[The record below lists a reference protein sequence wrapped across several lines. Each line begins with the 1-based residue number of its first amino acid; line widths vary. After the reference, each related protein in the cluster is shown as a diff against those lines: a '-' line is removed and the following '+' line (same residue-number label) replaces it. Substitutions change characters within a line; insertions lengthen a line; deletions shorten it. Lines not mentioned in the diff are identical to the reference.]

1 MTATQAFGDFAAAA
15 GNAVARLGSA
25 RIVELAA
32 RMEAGW
38 PDESLRRAA
47 TGSDEALVVQAL
59 LAARHSSMV
68 EQPLAICYLRGL
80 ADGYARQEAR
90 CQVEAVWSGP
100 TTHNVPVRSTAAV
113 LAEVI
118 NSAQSELVL
127 MTYSAKPYQPV
138 RDALASAAQ
147 RGVATTVVVE
157 TLQGAGSAISGSEPA
172 AAFAGLHGVEL
183 WHWPT
188 TQRTEQGAKQHA
200 KLAAADRAILLVTS
214 ANLTAS
220 GAAKNMEAGLLIRG
234 GTVPARAVEHIR
246 QLQSAGTLERLL

>member
-172 AAFAGLHGVEL
+172 AAFMR
-183 WHWPT
+183 PP
-188 TQRTEQGAKQHA
+188 R
-200 KLAAADRAILLVTS
+200 R
-214 ANLTAS
+214 
-220 GAAKNMEAGLLIRG
+220 
-234 GTVPARAVEHIR
+234 RAVALANHPTHRTGR
-246 QLQSAGTLERLL
+246 QAAREACRCRPCDPVGDKRQSHCLRSC